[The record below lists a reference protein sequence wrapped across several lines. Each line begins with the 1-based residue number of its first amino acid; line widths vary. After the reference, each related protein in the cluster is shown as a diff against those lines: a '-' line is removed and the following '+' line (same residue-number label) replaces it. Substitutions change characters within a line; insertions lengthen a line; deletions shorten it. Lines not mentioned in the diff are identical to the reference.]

1 MAMKMKKFTSKN
13 TEGKNAKFFPPK
25 KALAGKAMAGKGVP
39 AKGGFPMKKGCKGK

>member
-25 KALAGKAMAGKGVP
+25 KALPGKGMPV
-39 AKGGFPMKKGCKGK
+39 KKGFIPKKK